1 MTNVTEILANRSSE
15 EKRTLLLELLRE
27 LAQQSPAQPISI
39 QDDSGKLLG
48 LFSPIGTN
56 PQDDFFAEGSP
67 GFFRELERRRQANNL
82 ISVEEFLAF
91 LKADSPSK

>member
-1 MTNVTEILANRSSE
+1 MSIVTEILANRSSE

-27 LAQQSPAQPISI
+27 LAQQSPAQSISI

-48 LFSPIGTN
+48 LFSPMGIN
-56 PQDDFFAEGSP
+56 SEDDFFVEGSP

-82 ISVEEFLAF
+82 ISAEEMLAF
-91 LKADSPSK
+91 LKTDSTSK

>member
-1 MTNVTEILANRSSE
+1 MSTATEILANRSAE
-15 EKRTLLLELLRE
+15 EKRTLLVELLRE

-39 QDDSGKLLG
+39 QDDTGKLLG

-82 ISVEEFLAF
+82 ISAEEFCAF
-91 LKADSPSK
+91 LRGDSPSK

>member
-1 MTNVTEILANRSSE
+1 MSIVTELLANRSSE

-27 LAQQSPAQPISI
+27 LAQQSPTKPIPI

-48 LFSPIGTN
+48 LFSPMGIN
-56 PQDDFFAEGSP
+56 AEDDFFVEGSP

-82 ISVEEFLAF
+82 ISVEDALAY
-91 LKADSPSK
+91 LRGDAGAK